1 MFSFKTYTS
10 RSATPHTLLFYASI
24 PNIQFIKGNSSL
36 FPLFFLLEKGNTI
49 LPLEKLLNKAA
60 DLRINLE

>member
-1 MFSFKTYTS
+1 M
-10 RSATPHTLLFYASI
+10 RHTRLFYASI
-24 PNIQFIKGNSSL
+24 PNIQFIKGDSSP
-36 FPLFFLLEKGNTI
+36 PLLSLLLEKGNTI

>member
-1 MFSFKTYTS
+1 MFLLKHTLVDL
-10 RSATPHTLLFYASI
+10 PHTLLFSASI

-36 FPLFFLLEKGNTI
+36 PAHRLLLLEKGNTI